1 MIKRNK
7 GTRAHYGTV
16 QKSSQ
21 EEKQKEIE
29 RHMLSLVYQY
39 TRPNEAED
47 AFNRTIDYS
56 GKKYVEQQASRDF
69 FDRGVM
75 NAQDIKLS

>member
-1 MIKRNK
+1 
-7 GTRAHYGTV
+7 
-16 QKSSQ
+16 
-21 EEKQKEIE
+21 
-29 RHMLSLVYQY
+29 MLSLVYQY

-69 FDRGVM
+69 FQKGVM
-75 NAQDIKLS
+75 NAQDIKLT